1 MAKQQFVDDLGAT
14 AATCLRLTESYQW
27 SDRMVI
33 SWFGS
38 VKSAMEPELR
48 NDLYSIMLVKTAS
61 KAILK
66 RFLLNQSFEEG
77 NGTQH
82 MQKLME

>member
-1 MAKQQFVDDLGAT
+1 MAKKQFVDDLGAT
-14 AATCLRLTESYQW
+14 AATCLRLTESYPL

-48 NDLYSIMLVKTAS
+48 NDLYSIMLVKTVH
-61 KAILK
+61 KNYPK
-66 RFLLNQSFEEG
+66 ELLAESN
-77 NGTQH
+77 
-82 MQKLME
+82 LVLL